1 MAAMETAG
9 ELHSGLESAEGPA
22 DHTDIKMLFNVIWS
36 NYVAQT
42 SQQLSPKRRDLSPK
56 RLHTGVYKNTDRH
69 AIIQSMQHASG
80 KMSTV
85 MLVALIVLL
94 AL

>member
-1 MAAMETAG
+1 MAVMEAAG
-9 ELHSGLESAEGPA
+9 ELHSGLETAEGPA
-22 DHTDIKMLFNVIWS
+22 DPTNARMLFNVIWS

-42 SQQLSPKRRDLSPK
+42 SQQQSPKRRDLSSK
-56 RLHTGVYKNTDRH
+56 HLHTGVYKNTGRL